1 MPRSLRS
8 QLWRRRV
15 AATRRASSLRT
26 SLRTAPLCAAA
37 TLAFLLSLNGADA
50 ADPARIWI
58 VGATVISPERQD
70 AGRVLNVLVE
80 GDRIAAVTDALPT
93 DPAESATMVHA
104 EGRFLIPGLIDSH
117 VHLAS
122 IPGLMRGQQ
131 PELAAAY
138 LKQVPRSYL
147 RYGYTTVI
155 DVMVAEPRVLE
166 DMRAAPEH
174 PDIYDCGGGLPVPNG
189 YPTSSVPPAYRL
201 VVFPNTL
208 FDPAHPE
215 NFPDSLDRTEHSPQ
229 AAVARIRSQ
238 GGICIKTFFETG
250 FGRDHNLPV
259 PSLPLIQDVVLA
271 AGKAGLPV
279 LLHANSFEAQ
289 AFGIDAGVSI
299 FAHGMW
305 TWGALNN
312 EETLPPQIRALL
324 DRVVERSIGYQSTL
338 QVIGGLQL
346 LFDQAYLD
354 RPGVRRVIPGQL
366 LAWYR
371 SADAQWY
378 KRDLAQ
384 GESDARMRETYERG
398 ALRRG
403 SLVVKYLAEHGAR
416 FLFGTDTPSGP
427 TVGNLPGLNGYLEMQ
442 RLAAAG
448 VSLRQIFEAA
458 TLSNAE
464 AFRLDDRIGTIA
476 AGKRA
481 NLVLLSRSPLD
492 SVEAY
497 DQVQAIWIAG
507 KQFDPTSLEAP

>member
-1 MPRSLRS
+1 MPRSLRAPC
-8 QLWRRRV
+8 WRRRIV
-15 AATRRASSLRT
+15 ATTRACLRATR
-26 SLRTAPLCAAA
+26 LCAAA
-37 TLAFLLSLNGADA
+37 TLAVLLYLRAAAA
-50 ADPARIWI
+50 ADPARLWI

-70 AGRVLNVLVE
+70 AGRVRNVLVE
-80 GDRIAAVTDALPT
+80 GDRIAALTDALPS
-93 DPAESATMVHA
+93 DAAQAASVMHA

-117 VHLAS
+117 VHLAE

-138 LKQVPRSYL
+138 LRQVPRSYL
-147 RYGYTTVI
+147 RYGYTTLI

-189 YPTSSVPPAYRL
+189 YPSNFAPPAYRL
-201 VVFPNTL
+201 IVYPNTL

-215 NFPDSLDRTEHSPQ
+215 DFPQSLDRTEHSPQ
-229 AAVARIRSQ
+229 AAVARIRSR
-238 GGICIKTFFETG
+238 GGICVKTYFERG
-250 FGRDHNLPV
+250 FGRDRNLPV
-259 PSLPLIQDVVLA
+259 PSLPLIRDVVSA
-271 AGKAGLPV
+271 AGETSLPV
-279 LLHANSFEAQ
+279 LLHATSPEAQ
-289 AFGIDAGVSI
+289 TFGVDAGVSI

-305 TWGALNN
+305 NWGALNDA
-312 EETLPPQIRALL
+312 EALPPPIGALL
-324 DRVVERSIGYQSTL
+324 DRIVERSIGYQSTL
-338 QVIGGLQL
+338 QVIGGLEL
-346 LFDQAYLD
+346 LFDPSYLD
-354 RPGVRRVIPGQL
+354 RPDVRRVIPGPL
-366 LAWYR
+366 LTWYR

-384 GESDARMRETYERG
+384 GESDARMREAYERG

-403 SLVVKYLAEHGAR
+403 SLVVKYLAGHGAR

-458 TLSNAE
+458 TLSNAK
-464 AFRLDDRIGTIA
+464 AFRLDDKIGTVA
-476 AGKRA
+476 VGKRA

-497 DQVQAIWIAG
+497 DEVQAVWIGG
-507 KQFDPTSLEAP
+507 KQLDPTSLEAP

>member
-1 MPRSLRS
+1 MRPNYLRATP
-8 QLWRRRV
+8 LW
-15 AATRRASSLRT
+15 
-26 SLRTAPLCAAA
+26 AAA
-37 TLAFLLSLNGADA
+37 TFAFLLSLDGADA
-50 ADPARIWI
+50 ADPARMWI

-70 AGRVLNVLVE
+70 AGRVRNVLIE

-93 DPAESATMVHA
+93 DAAQAASMIHA

-122 IPGLMRGQQ
+122 IPGLMRDQQ
-131 PELAAAY
+131 PELEAAY

-147 RYGYTTVI
+147 RYGYATLI
-155 DVMVAEPRVLE
+155 DVIVFDRKVLE

-174 PDIYDCGGGLPVPNG
+174 PDIYDCGGALPVPNG
-189 YPTSSVPPAYRL
+189 YPSNFAPPAYRL
-201 VVFPNTL
+201 IAYPNTL

-229 AAVARIRSQ
+229 AAVARIRSR
-238 GGICIKTFFETG
+238 GGICVKTFFEHG
-250 FGRDHNLPV
+250 FGRDRNLPV
-259 PSLPLIQDVVLA
+259 PSLPLIRDVVSA
-271 AGKAGLPV
+271 AHEAGLPV

-289 AFGIDAGVSI
+289 SFGIDAGVSI

-305 TWGALNN
+305 IWGALND

-324 DRVVERSIGYQSTL
+324 DRIIERSIGYQSTL

-346 LFDQAYLD
+346 LFDPAYLD
-354 RPGVRRVIPGQL
+354 RPDVRRVIPGPL

-384 GESDARMRETYERG
+384 GESDARMREAYERG
-398 ALRRG
+398 PLRRG
-403 SLVVKYLAEHGAR
+403 SLVIKYLAEHGAR

-458 TLSNAE
+458 TLSNAK
-464 AFRLDDRIGTIA
+464 AFRLEDEIGTVA
-476 AGKRA
+476 VGKRA
-481 NLVLLSRSPLD
+481 NLVLLGQSPLD

-497 DQVQAIWIAG
+497 DQIQAVWIAG
-507 KQFDPTSLEAP
+507 RQLDPASLEAAP